1 MTSAATSK
9 KKSRSRSSGKTTAI
23 KNYQSA
29 LKYIYEQV
37 NFERMRKIR
46 IRPEMFQLDRMRAL
60 CEALG
65 NPQDQVR
72 AVHIVGTKGKGS
84 TVAMLSASLQE
95 CGYVVGAY
103 TSPHLTDIRER
114 ICINNSL
121 IAHADFTELTKRVAA
136 AAATLGEHQ
145 GVSFFE
151 ILTAMAFCYFA
162 DQAVDI
168 AIIEAGLGGRLD
180 STNVITPV
188 VTAVTS
194 ISKDHTHILGE
205 ELTSIALEKAGVFKP
220 GVPVV
225 SIQQEADVDEVFR
238 THAEEVGTTFE
249 VCGKEIDYSARFETS
264 ADLGAH
270 TRVCITTD
278 TSRFEHLPCPL
289 QGEHQA
295 LNCGLALAILDKLR
309 SRGFEMDDNDVI
321 RGLVKTTLSG
331 RMEMVWTD
339 PRILIDGAHNASAIK
354 ALIRSVGAHISYD
367 SLVMIFGCAEDK
379 DVTEM
384 LKCISLGADKIIFVR
399 AKTNPRSLPAEDLQR
414 LFAQISGKMTQT
426 AETVEEAVN
435 LAARAVS
442 REDLICV
449 TGSFFLAGEA
459 KKHLVQRA
467 KKKG

>member
-1 MTSAATSK
+1 MTSATSSK
-9 KKSRSRSSGKTTAI
+9 KKTRRGRRSPAI

-65 NPQDQVR
+65 DPQDQIR
-72 AVHIVGTKGKGS
+72 GVHIVGTKGKGS

-121 IAHADFTELTKRVAA
+121 ISHADFTELTKRVAA
-136 AAATLGEHQ
+136 AAATLEEKTGP
-145 GVSFFE
+145 SFFE
-151 ILTAMAFCYFA
+151 ILTAMAFCHFA

-180 STNVITPV
+180 STNIMTPV

-194 ISKDHTHILGE
+194 ISKDHTHILGH
-205 ELTSIALEKAGVFKP
+205 ELTAIATEKAGVFKP

-225 SIQQEADVDEVFR
+225 SIKQEPEVEEVFR

-249 VCGKEIDYSARFETS
+249 ICGKEIDFSARFETS
-264 ADLGAH
+264 ADLGPH

-309 SRGFEMDDNDVI
+309 TRGFEMEDNAVI
-321 RGLVKTTLSG
+321 RGLTKTELAG

-339 PRILIDGAHNASAIK
+339 PRVLIDGAHNASAIK
-354 ALIRSVGAHISYD
+354 ALIRGIGAHISYD

-379 DVTEM
+379 DVDEM

-414 LFAQISGKMTQT
+414 MFAQISGKMTQT
-426 AETVEEAVN
+426 ADSVEEAVN

-459 KKHLVQRA
+459 KKHLVQKA
-467 KKKG
+467 KKKA